1 MREGIGMTEIA
12 LDGKVVMMTGAGRGM
27 GRAMSIGLAGAG
39 AKVAMIDIDEDV
51 LHEAAALVEGAGG
64 QGAALPLVADV
75 TRADNAEAAAQA
87 VVDRF
92 GRIDMLVNDAVVG
105 PERIGPD
112 FFTDRPKFW
121 DLDDALW
128 RQMLNVNI
136 FGPQLMART
145 VVPHMLER
153 GWGRIVNIT
162 TSLNTMYLPG
172 AGAYGPTKAALEAHT
187 RIMAQDLE
195 DTGVGANVLIPGGPV
210 NTRMIPEASGIAREK
225 LIQSDVMVRPI
236 IWLASD
242 DSNGVNG
249 MRFIAALWD
258 DALER
263 EARIERAG
271 APVAWPQIESRA
283 IYPDA

>member
-1 MREGIGMTEIA
+1 MAEIA

-27 GRAMSIGLAGAG
+27 GRAMSVGLAGAG

-75 TRADNAEAAAQA
+75 TSADNAEAAAQA

-112 FFTDRPKFW
+112 FFTDRTKFW

-145 VVPHMLER
+145 VVPHMLAQ

-162 TSLNTMYLPG
+162 TSLDTMYLAG
-172 AGAYGPTKAALEAHT
+172 AGAYGPSKAALEAHSK
-187 RIMAQDLE
+187 IMAHDLE
-195 DTGVGANVLIPGGPV
+195 DTGVGVNVLIPGGPV
-210 NTRMIPEASGIAREK
+210 NTRMIPEASGIPREN
-225 LIQSDVMVRPI
+225 LIQPDVMVRPI
-236 IWLASD
+236 IWLTSNDSD
-242 DSNGVNG
+242 GVSG

-258 DALER
+258 PKLDR
-263 EARIERAG
+263 EARMEQAG
-271 APVAWPQIESRA
+271 APLAWSQIESRS
-283 IYPDA
+283 IYPDD